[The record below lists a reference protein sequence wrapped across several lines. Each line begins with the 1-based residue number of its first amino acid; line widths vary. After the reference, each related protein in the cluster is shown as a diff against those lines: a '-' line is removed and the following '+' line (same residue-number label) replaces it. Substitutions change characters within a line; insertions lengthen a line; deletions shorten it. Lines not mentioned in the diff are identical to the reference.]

1 MLHHPK
7 PNTFQ
12 LSLTVNGELIEREV
26 VTHMRLLDFLRNELL
41 LTGTKEVCG
50 EGECGACTII
60 MDGQTVNSCL
70 ILAVEA
76 HNRNIVTIEGLADTG
91 ELTELQQSFENKHA
105 VQCGYCIPG
114 MVLSGE
120 KLLDR
125 NPHPTRD
132 EIKYELSG
140 NICRCTGYHKIVDA
154 IEHATNDLVADK
166 HG

>member
-7 PNTFQ
+7 PDLFQ
-12 LSLTVNGELIEREV
+12 LAVTVNGKLVEREI
-26 VTHMRLLDFLRNELL
+26 VTHLRLLDFLRNELL

-50 EGECGACTII
+50 AGECGACTII

-76 HNRNIVTIEGLADTG
+76 HNRNIITIEGLADTQ
-91 ELTELQQSFENKHA
+91 ELTKLQQSFEDHHS

-114 MVLSGE
+114 MVLTGE
-120 KLLDR
+120 KLLER
-125 NPHPTRD
+125 NSQPTRD

-154 IEHATNDLVADK
+154 IEQASDVDAADE
-166 HG
+166 HR